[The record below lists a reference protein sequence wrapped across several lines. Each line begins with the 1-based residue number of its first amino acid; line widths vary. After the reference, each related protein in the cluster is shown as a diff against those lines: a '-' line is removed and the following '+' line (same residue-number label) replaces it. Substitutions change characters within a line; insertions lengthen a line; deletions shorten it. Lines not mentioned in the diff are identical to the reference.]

1 MYQIN
6 HIKGQI
12 SPKHHIELL
21 KTDQSSSAIIALNLG
36 GSIQGLSINGKNI
49 IAGLDLLDY
58 DTTYASAV
66 LFPFANRIKNGKYI
80 FKDKQY
86 ALDLNVKEENNALHG
101 LIYNKTFTYIK
112 EEVSLNH
119 ASVTIG
125 YEETKKVKG
134 FPFKYAIYL
143 TYTLSANALE
153 LSVVVVNN
161 DQTPFPFTIGWHP
174 YFLSSDLHES
184 FLTVESNKKLV
195 FDKDMIP
202 MKIKDITIKGP
213 IQIKD
218 RLFDDCYILN
228 NNSAK
233 FNTPDYCLMLES
245 SSEENYLQVFT
256 PEKRNI
262 IAIEP
267 KTGPS
272 NSFNNK
278 LGLSTLNPKETY
290 KINWKIKLQNN
301 E

>member
-6 HIKGQI
+6 HIKEQI
-12 SPKHHIELL
+12 HPKYHIELL
-21 KTDQSSSAIIALNLG
+21 TADQSSSAIIALNLG
-36 GSIQGLSINGKNI
+36 GSVQRLSINGKSI
-49 IAGLDLLDY
+49 IAGLELLDY
-58 DTTYASAV
+58 NTTYASAV
-66 LFPFANRIKNGKYI
+66 LFPFANRVKNGKYS
-80 FKDKQY
+80 FEDKQY
-86 ALDLNVKEENNALHG
+86 TLDLNVKEENNALHG
-101 LIYNKTFTYIK
+101 LIYNKTFEFIK
-112 EEVSLNH
+112 EEICVDH
-119 ASVTIG
+119 ATVTIG
-125 YEETKKVKG
+125 YEETKRVKG

-153 LSVVVVNN
+153 LSVAVINN
-161 DQTPFPFTIGWHP
+161 DKTPFPFTIGWHP
-174 YFLSSDLHES
+174 YFLSSDLHKS

-202 MKIKDITIKGP
+202 MKIKDIIIKGP

-228 NNSAK
+228 TNSAK

-262 IAIEP
+262 IALEP

-278 LGLSTLNPKETY
+278 LGLSILNPKETY

>member
-1 MYQIN
+1 MR
-6 HIKGQI
+6 
-12 SPKHHIELL
+12 
-21 KTDQSSSAIIALNLG
+21 TDQSSSAIIALNLG
-36 GSIQGLSINGKNI
+36 GSIQGLSINGKHI
-49 IAGLDLLDY
+49 IAGLELLDY
-58 DTTYASAV
+58 NTSYASAV

-86 ALDLNVKEENNALHG
+86 VLDLNVKKENNALHG

-112 EEVSLNH
+112 EEISLNH

-134 FPFKYAIYL
+134 FPFKYAIHL

-153 LSVVVVNN
+153 LSVAVVNN

-202 MKIKDITIKGP
+202 MKIKDITIKEP

-228 NNSAK
+228 NNTAK
-233 FNTPDYCLMLES
+233 FNTPEYCLILES